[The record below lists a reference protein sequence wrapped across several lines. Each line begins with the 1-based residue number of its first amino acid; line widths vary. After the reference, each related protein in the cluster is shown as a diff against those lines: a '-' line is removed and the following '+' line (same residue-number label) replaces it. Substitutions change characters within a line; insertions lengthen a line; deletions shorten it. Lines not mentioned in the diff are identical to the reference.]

1 MQSPFQEF
9 EFYLGGNQ
17 IRFMFDQLKERF
29 DLDARLSQKDWSL
42 LVQHVKYVELQKN
55 QILLRPGEI
64 ANYCIFLMEGIL
76 RICNHHEGREYT
88 RNIFTAGDFFTESGS
103 FFSNQSFGFQMDAL
117 EDSKVFLLYKSDIQ
131 FLETQSIEFAIFF
144 RKQIERAL
152 IFLTKKVLENQKT
165 ALERFLEFRKL
176 RASLLGRVPQYIL
189 ASYLNL
195 TPEAYSR
202 IQKQAQDIDLDQE
215 KAPSP

>member
-1 MQSPFQEF
+1 MF
-9 EFYLGGNQ
+9 EK
-17 IRFMFDQLKERF
+17 LKQRF
-29 DLDARLSQKDWSL
+29 DKEVRLSEKDWSI
-42 LVQHVKYVELQKN
+42 LVQHVRYIELQKN

-64 ANYCIFLMEGIL
+64 ANYGIFLMEGIL

-88 RNIFTAGDFFTESGS
+88 RNIFTEGDFFTESGS
-103 FFSNQSFGFQMDAL
+103 FFSNQSFGFQIDAL
-117 EDSKVFLLYKSDIQ
+117 EDAKVFLLPKSSIQ
-131 FLETQSIEFAIFF
+131 LLENQSVEFQIFF

-176 RASLLGRVPQYIL
+176 RPSLLGRVPKYVL
-189 ASYLNL
+189 ASFLNL

-202 IQKQAQDIDLDQE
+202 IQKQAMELDLDQQ
-215 KAPSP
+215 KDPNP